1 MREATPM
8 KIVEEAEN
16 DERKTLYEFWERLPP
31 ITVLALSSKVMSSHP
46 ARPAILRILRE
57 GVVDRFDEEPVERV
71 RHALKAEEI
80 RARLKERRVKVSK
93 TSLYFHLGVLEE
105 YGLIKVVTKVL
116 EGRHMVAY
124 YGRTSRGII
133 HRDPEESLE
142 KYRRYFEEAG
152 RLAKAKQPRL
162 NPMVVE
168 GLAEEYLQIKQRHDA
183 ALADW
188 MADNEEL
195 INENEVD
202 FYSVF
207 EFIKSLDST
216 SPEYVEF
223 MDKVS
228 KTLGI
233 KLGG

>member
-1 MREATPM
+1 MPM
-8 KIVEEAEN
+8 KTIKEDEQG
-16 DERKTLYEFWERLPP
+16 DERETLYEFWERLPP
-31 ITVLALSSKVMSSHP
+31 VTLLALSSKVMSSHP

-57 GVVDRFDEEPVERV
+57 GVVDQFDDEPKERV

-80 RARLKERRVKVSK
+80 RASLKERGVKVSK
-93 TSLYFHLGVLEE
+93 TNLYFHLGVLEE
-105 YGLIKVVTKVL
+105 HGLIKVVAKVL

-152 RLAKAKQPRL
+152 RLAKANRPGLDL
-162 NPMVVE
+162 NVVE
-168 GLAEEYLQIKQRHDA
+168 GLAEEYLSIKQRRDA

-195 INENEVD
+195 LNENNID

-223 MDKVS
+223 MGKVS
-228 KTLGI
+228 KILGI
-233 KLGG
+233 EL

>member
-1 MREATPM
+1 MKTVKEDEQGERE
-8 KIVEEAEN
+8 
-16 DERKTLYEFWERLPP
+16 TLYEFWERLPP
-31 ITVLALSSKVMSSHP
+31 VTVLALPSKVMSSHP

-57 GVVDRFDEEPVERV
+57 GVVDRFEEEPVERV
-71 RHALKAEEI
+71 RRALKAEEI
-80 RARLKERRVKVSK
+80 RARLKERGVKVSK

-105 YGLIKVVTKVL
+105 HGLIKIVSKVL

-124 YGRTSRGII
+124 YGRTARGFI

-152 RLAKAKQPRL
+152 RLAKAYRPGL
-162 NPMVVE
+162 DLGVVE
-168 GLAEEYLQIKQRHDA
+168 ELAEEYMGILQRRDA

-195 INENEVD
+195 IIENDVD
-202 FYSVF
+202 FYSIF

-223 MDKVS
+223 MGRVS

-233 KLGG
+233 ELGG

>member
-1 MREATPM
+1 MKEAMLM
-8 KIVEEAEN
+8 KIVKEDEQG
-16 DERKTLYEFWERLPP
+16 DERETLYKFWEKLPP
-31 ITVLALSSKVMSSHP
+31 ITLLSLPSKVMSSHP

-71 RHALKAEEI
+71 RHALKADEI
-80 RARLKERRVKVSK
+80 RTRLKERGVKVSK
-93 TSLYFHLGVLEE
+93 TNLYFHLGVLEE
-105 YGLIKVVTKVL
+105 HDLIKVVAKLL
-116 EGRHMVAY
+116 EGRHRVAY

-142 KYRRYFEEAG
+142 KYRRYFKEAG
-152 RLAKAKQPRL
+152 RLAKANRPGL
-162 NPMVVE
+162 DLSVVE
-168 GLAEEYLQIKQRHDA
+168 ELAEEYLGILQRRDA
-183 ALADW
+183 ALGDW

-195 INENEVD
+195 INENDVD

-223 MDKVS
+223 MGKVS

-233 KLGG
+233 KL

>member
-1 MREATPM
+1 MREAMQVSTV
-8 KIVEEAEN
+8 KK
-16 DERKTLYEFWERLPP
+16 DEHGDDKKTLYEFWERLPP
-31 ITVLALSSKVMSSHP
+31 VILLALSSKVMSSHP

-57 GVVDRFDEEPVERV
+57 GVVDRFEEEPVERV
-71 RHALKAEEI
+71 RRALKAEEI
-80 RARLKERRVKVSK
+80 RARLKERDVKVSK

-105 YGLIKVVTKVL
+105 HGLIKVVTKVL

-152 RLAKAKQPRL
+152 RLAKAKQPGL
-162 NPMVVE
+162 NTGVVE
-168 GLAEEYLQIKQRHDA
+168 GLAEEYLRIKQRRDA

-195 INENEVD
+195 INANEVD

-207 EFIKSLDST
+207 EFIKSLDSV

-223 MDKVS
+223 MEKVS
-228 KTLGI
+228 KALGI
-233 KLGG
+233 EI

>member
-1 MREATPM
+1 MKTVKEDENGDDRE
-8 KIVEEAEN
+8 V
-16 DERKTLYEFWERLPP
+16 LYDFWERLPP
-31 ITVLALSSKVMSSHP
+31 VTLLALPSKVMSSHP
-46 ARPAILRILRE
+46 ARPATLRILRE
-57 GVVDRFDEEPVERV
+57 GVIDRFEEEPVERV

-80 RARLKERRVKVSK
+80 RASLKERGVKVSK
-93 TSLYFHLGVLEE
+93 TNLYFHLGVLEE
-105 YGLIKVVTKVL
+105 HGLIKVVAKVL

-152 RLAKAKQPRL
+152 RLAKANRPGLDL
-162 NPMVVE
+162 NVVE
-168 GLAEEYLQIKQRHDA
+168 GLAEEYLSIKQRRDA

-195 INENEVD
+195 LNENNID

-223 MDKVS
+223 MGKVS
-228 KTLGI
+228 KILGI
-233 KLGG
+233 EL